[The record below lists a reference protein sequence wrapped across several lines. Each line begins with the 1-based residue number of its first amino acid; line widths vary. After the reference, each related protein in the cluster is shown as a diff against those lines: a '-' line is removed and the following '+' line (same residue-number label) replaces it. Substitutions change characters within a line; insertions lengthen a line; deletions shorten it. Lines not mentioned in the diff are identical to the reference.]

1 MMEYSPPPSVGPPQ
15 NTPGVLVVVGLA
27 GITAAIGAAASGFLV
42 ELGQNGVIEYA
53 WGDTL
58 RFAAVFAFA
67 GGMLAMFQHELG
79 IPVVIGALATIVA
92 VVGSVLAGLHFKTA
106 PILDPFP
113 GRGLLFIGAGFV
125 GFLGLIVGLVG
136 LRGSGQAAFGIPV
149 ALLALVSLA
158 ATAGVLRLDSV
169 HHAQQL
175 RPFAG
180 YAFIALVCIVCS
192 FAGRFGMLA
201 AVVAAS
207 TIASTFID
215 SIEFG
220 AVDRRWVAVIDVVA
234 LSAIAA
240 IGVGAVAVVSRR
252 TQANGEGWG
261 NHPALEPSTYPTSPV
276 PLTSVTST
284 QYAQAPAPAF
294 GASPYA
300 AVADVFIQP
309 ATYQLPTYQPPTS
322 QTPTFQT
329 PTFQTPTFQTPTFQ
343 TPDPHG
349 PTALLEPGF
358 SASVE
363 PAVSAPT
370 IHLPRLQPFA
380 QPDMAERL
388 VVVPAAVQSVP
399 LEPVHVAVEPVAVE
413 PVPAVEPT
421 SVFARISDAG
431 LEVDS
436 VSLPTSAVST
446 IGQWASD
453 PYGHHELRYW
463 DGRQWTEQ
471 VQTSGK
477 NAIDPV

>member
-1 MMEYSPPPSVGPPQ
+1 MEYSPPPSVGPPQ

-125 GFLGLIVGLVG
+125 GLLGLIVGLVG
-136 LRGSGQAAFGIPV
+136 LRGSGPAAFGIPV

-207 TIASTFID
+207 TIMSTFID

-240 IGVGAVAVVSRR
+240 IGVGAVAVVWRR
-252 TQANGEGWG
+252 TQANGSGWG
-261 NHPALEPSTYPTSPV
+261 NHPALEPSSYPTSPV
-276 PLTSVTST
+276 PLTSVTSM

-309 ATYQLPTYQPPTS
+309 ATYQPPTYQPPTY
-322 QTPTFQT
+322 
-329 PTFQTPTFQTPTFQ
+329 Q

-349 PTALLEPGF
+349 PTALLQTGF

-388 VVVPAAVQSVP
+388 AVVPAAVQSVP
-399 LEPVHVAVEPVAVE
+399 LEPVPVAVEPVVVEPVAVE
-413 PVPAVEPT
+413 PVPAVEPA

-431 LEVDS
+431 LEVDP

-453 PYGHHELRYW
+453 PYGRHELRYW

-471 VQTSGK
+471 VQTAGK

>member
-1 MMEYSPPPSVGPPQ
+1 MTPEAVATVSPMMEYWPPPSVGPPQ

-136 LRGSGQAAFGIPV
+136 LRGSGPAAFGIPV

-175 RPFAG
+175 RPFGG

-234 LSAIAA
+234 LSAMAA

-309 ATYQLPTYQPPTS
+309 ATYQLPTYQPPT
-322 QTPTFQT
+322 
-329 PTFQTPTFQTPTFQ
+329 FQTPTFQ
-343 TPDPHG
+343 TPDPLG
-349 PTALLEPGF
+349 PTALLQPGF

-399 LEPVHVAVEPVAVE
+399 LEPVPVAVE

-431 LEVDS
+431 LEVDP

-471 VQTSGK
+471 VQTAGK